1 MQRRKFI
8 TSALG
13 LGAAAIAAAQEPDP
27 VSLVSPEIR
36 RVGTKLACRCGVC
49 NNTVADCAMLE
60 CSYCLP
66 ARRKIAEMQKAGQ
79 SDEFIVASFVKESG
93 VSALSQPPTEGFSL
107 LSWVMP
113 FVAIAIGLIAILF
126 WIKRYQRQ
134 PAGALPEI
142 DPAMLNRYRDR
153 IEKDMAKNE

>member
-1 MQRRKFI
+1 
-8 TSALG
+8 
-13 LGAAAIAAAQEPDP
+13 
-27 VSLVSPEIR
+27 
-36 RVGTKLACRCGVC
+36 
-49 NNTVADCAMLE
+49 MLE

-126 WIKRYQRQ
+126 WIKRYRRQ

-142 DPAMLNRYRDR
+142 DPTMLNRYRDR